1 MNKEQKEYLD
11 KISYEIQK
19 NIEQNSEETEKSFI
33 DRINVLEENIKEL
46 LGGNIIKTDSQN
58 NEDIDN
64 DEESIELDKSIADK
78 FKPPPPSPDN
88 INTNERLAN
97 MESHLMD
104 VNMRVDNLEKTQK
117 AVYKKLNDLVK
128 VNNAILKNLEQ
139 NNKITKADSKVV
151 NKIESSSKS
160 LSKTSKKINLK

>member
-46 LGGNIIKTDSQN
+46 LGGNIINKLESQN
-58 NEDIDN
+58 NENNDD

-151 NKIESSSKS
+151 NKKESSSKS
-160 LSKTSKKINLK
+160 LSKTSKKIK